1 MYSNPYCHFVLVP
14 NKKWDWFLSHL
25 HSHKIGSMFFWFRI
39 YASAISQE
47 IFTLL
52 LNLVDFLRIW
62 KITRYTVSFNENSG
76 ATPKK
81 IWTHFMYLETVFLKR
96 QIYLQMEIQ
105 RTIIYHFN
113 WLIGIEKCQNNMHTD
128 KERVT
133 IWQVSI
139 FNAYFYFQNFN

>member
-1 MYSNPYCHFVLVP
+1 MDFKNGVINIQAAGYNGACTVIHIVILYLSQIKSEIC
-14 NKKWDWFLSHL
+14 FLSHL

-47 IFTLL
+47 IFTFL

-76 ATPKK
+76 VTPKK

-96 QIYLQMEIQ
+96 QIYLQIQ
-105 RTIIYHFN
+105 GRRNVFEH
-113 WLIGIEKCQNNMHTD
+113 GED
-128 KERVT
+128 K
-133 IWQVSI
+133 
-139 FNAYFYFQNFN
+139 YFWNGPFK